1 MTPTTTIHSRALL
14 VWLTISGW
22 SARRYDKQVTNKV
35 NAQYAASTDAGRYNK
50 HLLPGDAPAYKT
62 LSALLSSIRAQHY
75 THTLAWSDEGW
86 RLLPTANYMT
96 YQQWYRDTRRAL
108 DTAVDAF
115 VADYP
120 SMRAQAAR
128 LLNGLYKDEDYPT
141 TDDLRSRFRLDVQ
154 YAPLPAAG
162 DIRVDLANDQI
173 ATIEST
179 IQSRV
184 HAATQLAVTD
194 AWTRLHDVVAH
205 MAERL
210 GDPSAVFRDTLVTNA
225 REICDSLR
233 RLNVTGDPELEQMR
247 VRVEREL
254 AMRDPDH
261 LRHDDTLRAQTATKA
276 TAILDAM
283 KGVYV

>member
-50 HLLPGDAPAYKT
+50 HLLPGDAPAYKP

-247 VRVEREL
+247 GRVEREL
-254 AMRDPDH
+254 AMRHPDH
-261 LRHDDTLRAQTATKA
+261 FRHDDTLQAHTATKA
-276 TAILDAM
+276 TTNLDAM